1 MSLGT
6 KLGQQKKVER
16 ITEREKNRDKSR
28 ENSRDKNQK
37 AQKKCPKKDEINTQR
52 RRRKVEKSKI
62 GRKICMTVIGL
73 RKSAGV
79 TVIRAMGMPVSP

>member
-1 MSLGT
+1 ML
-6 KLGQQKKVER
+6 E
-16 ITEREKNRDKSR
+16 
-28 ENSRDKNQK
+28 
-37 AQKKCPKKDEINTQR
+37 KDEINTQR

-73 RKSAGV
+73 RKPAGV